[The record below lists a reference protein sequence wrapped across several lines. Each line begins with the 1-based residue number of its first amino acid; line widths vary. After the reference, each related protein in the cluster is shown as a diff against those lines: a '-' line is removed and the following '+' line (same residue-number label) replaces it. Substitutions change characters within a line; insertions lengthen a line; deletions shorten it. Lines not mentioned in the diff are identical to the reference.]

1 MPLVLGEAIQLS
13 GKLCQG
19 LRLPK
24 LDAIVILVLGHLDCL
39 AGRICIL
46 WYWQA
51 TQLGRDEIT
60 LPIRRFVALRTDSAA
75 LRSDCSA
82 ARHEPTSS

>member
-1 MPLVLGEAIQLS
+1 MRRLGLFEGCGGTPPPHYHACIRTRPT
-13 GKLCQG
+13 G
-19 LRLPK
+19 
-24 LDAIVILVLGHLDCL
+24 L